1 MTRLTG
7 SHIEETMAKLRQIDA
22 ELRERTGLDLKGV
35 ARRAIGIEDRKTNP
49 RTQGA
54 VLRAVP
60 IRSGAGVIQGFA
72 EAVCA
77 IAAHVGVTSRVTRAA
92 DVAGMAEAYRSGAEI
107 LVMADDRRF
116 VAINTRSGFF
126 VDNDRATGEGFA
138 TLLGLMVPEIDGE
151 PCGVIGC
158 GQVGTYAALRLL
170 RMGAEPVLCDID
182 DHRSAQAAAYLREA
196 VGRDVRRIRDVATV
210 LTRCRGV
217 VDASPAGGIISAENL
232 RPDTVVVAPGVPPGP
247 TPEAVARLGRR
258 FYHDNLPLG
267 VATMVLAAIHG
278 CIAEGPSITA

>member
-22 ELRERTGLDLKGV
+22 ELRERTGLDLDGV
-35 ARRAIGIEDRKTNP
+35 ARRAIGLEDRNTDP

-77 IAAHVGVTSRVTRAA
+77 IAAHVGVTGRVTRAA
-92 DVAGMAEAYRSGAEI
+92 DIAGMAEAYQSGADI

-138 TLLGLMVPEIDGE
+138 ALLGLMVPAIDGE
-151 PCGVIGC
+151 PCGVFGC
-158 GQVGTYAALRLL
+158 GPVGTYAALRLL
-170 RMGAEPVLCDID
+170 RMGAETILCDID
-182 DHRSAQAAAYLREA
+182 DDRSARAAAYLRE
-196 VGRDVRRIRDVATV
+196 VTGKDVHRVRDVATV

-217 VDASPAGGIISAENL
+217 VDASPAEGIIAAENL
-232 RPDTVVVAPGVPPGP
+232 RPDTVVVAPGVPSGP
-247 TPEAVARLGRR
+247 TPEAVVRLGRG

-278 CIAEGPSITA
+278 CMAEGPGITA